1 MSECVFP
8 GSFDPI
14 TCGHLNLIER
24 AAKLY
29 DSVTVAVMVNIG
41 KTGTIPYE
49 ERAQLVRKA
58 CGEIPNVRVELWMG
72 LLADYMREHPGCVV
86 LRGVRNTGEFEQE
99 IKTAAVNSRLCP
111 GMETLFMPAAAEWA
125 DVSSSAV
132 REIAAFDGNIR
143 GLVPENV
150 YREILK
156 RLTAGATKK

>member
-14 TCGHLNLIER
+14 TRGHLNLIER

-29 DSVTVAVMVNIG
+29 DTVTVAVMVNIG

-49 ERAQLVRKA
+49 ERVRLIRNA
-58 CGEIPNVRVELWMG
+58 CGKIPNVRAELWKG
-72 LLADYMREHPGCVV
+72 LLADYMRDHPGSVV
-86 LRGVRNTGEFEQE
+86 LRCVRNTGEFEQE
-99 IKTAAVNSRLCP
+99 IKAAAINSRLCP
-111 GMETLFMPAAAEWA
+111 GLETLFLPAAAEWA

-132 REIAAFDGNIR
+132 REIAAFGGDIR
-143 GLVPENV
+143 GMVPANV

-156 RLTAGATKK
+156 RLGAGAPKK